1 MGRSCSK
8 CSDQGP
14 ERHLSGW
21 LLWGSLY
28 SLSAELRVS
37 ISSLR
42 SMGGIKSIW
51 WRGSLGAM
59 LNEPLMTLTASFWTL
74 WSLRMSEA
82 CFPVYHSWHP

>member
-21 LLWGSLY
+21 LLCGSLY

-37 ISSLR
+37 ILSLR
-42 SMGGIKSIW
+42 SMGGIESIW

-74 WSLRMSEA
+74 WSLRTSET
-82 CFPVYHSWHP
+82 CFPVYHSWYP